1 MYKLVLCSRYLCE
14 RYIAFASIISV
25 MLGVATMIIVNSVM
39 AGFSSEMQGRIRGI
53 ICDVVLESATMEGMP
68 DPDRH
73 MEQIKRICGD
83 DIDGTTPICVVPAM
97 LSYQWRGT
105 WVTNQVQIIGIDE
118 KSQSQVSDFAKY
130 LQHPANRREM
140 SFDLRDDGYD
150 THDHL
155 TDGPTREREDML
167 RAGWGNRRRMA
178 RKLWEQE

>member
-97 LSYQWRGT
+97 LTYLWRGT
-105 WVTNQVQIIGIDE
+105 WVTLQVQVIGIDE
-118 KSQSQVSDFAKY
+118 KSQSRVSDFARY
-130 LQHPANRREM
+130 LQHPANRQDM
-140 SFDLRDDGYD
+140 SFQLREDGFD
-150 THDHL
+150 MRDHL
-155 TDGPTREREDML
+155 AEGPTRDREDM
-167 RAGWGNRRRMA
+167 RHAGWGNRRRM
-178 RKLWEQE
+178 